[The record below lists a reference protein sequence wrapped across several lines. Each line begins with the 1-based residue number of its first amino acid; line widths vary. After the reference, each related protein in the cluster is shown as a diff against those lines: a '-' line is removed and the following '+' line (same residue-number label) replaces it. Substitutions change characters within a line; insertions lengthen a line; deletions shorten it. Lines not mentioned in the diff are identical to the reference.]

1 MCCGGRQHSMER
13 FLNVCLLVLLY
24 DEPGYGYGLMEKLS
38 FFGYDADE
46 MNIGSL
52 YRVLRNMEKA
62 GLILSS
68 WEHSDSGP
76 KRRVYE
82 ITEAGRLDL
91 KQWVGILE
99 HRKNMIDRLITAYK
113 EKEELHEISEE

>member
-24 DEPGYGYGLMEKLS
+24 DEPGYGYGLMDKLS
-38 FFGYDADE
+38 SFGYDADE

-52 YRVLRNMEKA
+52 YRVLRNMEKS
-62 GLILSS
+62 GLIRSS

-99 HRKNMIDRLITAYK
+99 HRKNMIDRLLNAYK
-113 EKEELHEISEE
+113 EKEELHEISEG